1 MVVLSEAS
9 PALGNSAS
17 GRDIEASMRA
27 AQIAG
32 CSVYHLPP
40 DFEDAEADAAL
51 WHVPA
56 QTAPTSAVWLG
67 FIPSPTRYAAV
78 YEAAR
83 SKNLFL
89 LNTPTQHLR
98 AQEWDKTYPFLEGMT
113 PRTVFIT
120 SEAECHAAAQ
130 AVGLPAFVK
139 GAVQGRKAKGWKAC
153 VAETVPELQTLTRH
167 LLDLSNRSR
176 GRVAVRELI
185 KLRHTRVSAQDF
197 PLGREYRVFLYNAAV
212 LGWGYY
218 WEGNDPLRATTPDE
232 ENQIL
237 ALAQNAARK
246 LAVPY
251 VAVDIGQKESGD
263 WTIIETGD
271 AQFSGVSQIP
281 LLALWNHIGRI
292 VYAPPEENK
301 VSPPTTGDL

>member
-1 MVVLSEAS
+1 MIVLSEAS
-9 PALGNSAS
+9 PALGGSAS
-17 GRDIEASMRA
+17 GRDIEASTRA

-32 CSVYHLPP
+32 CAVYHIPP
-40 DFEDAEADAAL
+40 DFEDAEAEAAL

-56 QTAPTSAVWLG
+56 QTAPTPAVWLG
-67 FIPSPTRYAAV
+67 FIPSPTRYEAV

-83 SKNLFL
+83 SKNIYL
-89 LNTPTQHLR
+89 LNTPEQHLR
-98 AQEWDKTYPFLEGMT
+98 AQEWDKAYPFLDDLT

-120 SEAECHAAAQ
+120 SQSECHAAAQ
-130 AVGLPAFVK
+130 TVGLPAFVK

-185 KLRHTRVSAQDF
+185 ALRHTRVSAQGF
-197 PLGREYRVFLYNAAV
+197 PLGREYRVFLHHADV

-218 WEGNDPLRATTPDE
+218 WEGDDPHRATTPTE

-237 ALAQNAARK
+237 SLAQNAALK
-246 LAVPY
+246 LAAPY
-251 VAVDIGQKESGD
+251 VAVDIGQKESGE
-263 WTIIETGD
+263 WTVIETGD

-281 LLALWNHIGRI
+281 LLALWNRIGQI
-292 VYAPPEENK
+292 F
-301 VSPPTTGDL
+301 L